1 MKIKKNGKVINLT
14 ESDLKRIVKK
24 VLTEQRQGPK
34 SFSVSVSKQ
43 GKPGKLEISDVSAK
57 RRQRSGEGTS
67 ECLLFFKYKIVEGEN
82 ELFKQFLND
91 WDGQMEGTGEYLCDK
106 IKDGKPVKS
115 EPQHPIPEFRL
126 NVDGSSQYT
135 LDVET
140 PDLLSNWCSNCSNL
154 KVGDSL

>member
-1 MKIKKNGKVINLT
+1 MKIKKNGKVVNLT
-14 ESDLKRIVKK
+14 ESDLQRIVKR
-24 VLTEQRQGPK
+24 VLNERQGPK

-57 RRQRSGEGTS
+57 RRQRAGEGTS
-67 ECLLFFKYKIVEGEN
+67 ECLLFFKYKIIEGEN

-91 WDGQMEGTGEYLCDK
+91 WDGQMEGYGEYLCDK
-106 IKDGKPVKS
+106 FKDDKPVKS
-115 EPQHPIPEFRL
+115 EPQHPIPQFRL
-126 NVDGSSQYT
+126 KIGGSSEFP